1 MRTYSH
7 QLWTQVDKSLVD
19 NSAQRRWVVVF
30 AVTGVAA
37 LVWLAGTATFLFDV
51 EDTRF
56 VAKVGGFGVKHN
68 CLTGYAIATHL
79 AMERTEN
86 LYHRSHYRDAAIST
100 PVHDSVHGMLDVDG
114 FHYPPPFL
122 TLPYVLLSVFGDFF
136 AIRAAW
142 FVLTVVCLVGA
153 LAGVA
158 RWCGA
163 FRSQPRLLI
172 FAVLLCAPTV
182 QVALQIGNAHIM
194 IIAISMLA
202 MIAFEEERPVIGG
215 ALLGFAVV
223 SKIWPVVL
231 VFYLLLQR
239 RWGQALW
246 CGIAVAIYALGA
258 FLLFGPNPYS
268 AFFNYELPR
277 ISSGVAFGAMGK
289 LPRAI
294 MTNMS
299 VFGIPQKL
307 HALGLLS
314 SKPELVPPALSLGFT
329 ALAGLIV
336 IATGLRGEDGASR
349 DDSDRLR
356 KAQVWLA
363 LLTLVQLGSPFLPWP
378 YGVVSTLWLLVL
390 LSASVRGW
398 KRGAIFVAW
407 LVLSINVPPTFLS
420 DAAGFHIA
428 YTLFATLLVY
438 GAIMAGLGA
447 YWMRF
452 GWSYARCPAREE

>member
-1 MRTYSH
+1 MR
-7 QLWTQVDKSLVD
+7 VDSSLVE
-19 NSAQRRWVVVF
+19 NSSKRVWKVVF
-30 AVTGVAA
+30 AMTGVAA
-37 LVWLAGTATFLFDV
+37 LVWLTGTATFLFDV
-51 EDTRF
+51 EDTSF
-56 VAKVGGFGVKHN
+56 VARVGRFGIKHN

-79 AMERTEN
+79 AVEKTEN
-86 LYHRSHYRDAAIST
+86 LYVPSHYRNAAIST
-100 PVHDSVHGMLDVDG
+100 PTHDSVRGILDIHG

-122 TLPYVLLSVFGDFF
+122 TLPYVLLAVFGDFF
-136 AIRAAW
+136 ATRAAW
-142 FVLTVVCLVGA
+142 FVLTVVCFVGA

-182 QVALQIGNAHIM
+182 HVALQIGNAHII

-202 MIAFEEERPVIGG
+202 MVAFEEKRAIIGG

-231 VFYLLLQR
+231 VVYLLLQR

-268 AFFNYELPR
+268 AFFTYELPR
-277 ISSGVAFGAMGK
+277 ISSGAAFGVMGR
-289 LPRAI
+289 LPRPI

-314 SKPELVPPALSLGFT
+314 SKPELVSPALSLGFT

-336 IATGLRGEDGASR
+336 IATGLRGGDGAEQ

-390 LSASVRGW
+390 LLASARGW

-407 LVLSINVPPTFLS
+407 LCLCINVPPAFLS
-420 DAAGFHIA
+420 DAASFHIA
-428 YTLFATLLVY
+428 YTLLATLLVY
-438 GAIMAGLGA
+438 GAIMAGIGA

-452 GWSYARCPAREE
+452 GWLHAPCRAQEK